1 MILKNENDIYMYFE
15 TIGQLEPQRVLDI
28 GMFLKRIGSVSRKV
42 MDRELP
48 AEVCLDGID
57 LFPQLQFP
65 VWDTVYDVR
74 VSLNRFFAEPKENR
88 YDLAVFL
95 GMDAVLLE
103 LPLSQLAE
111 ALPLCARY
119 LLVDR
124 FPQIWRE
131 CWSYALARDLKLE
144 DSGYYLLDFGA

>member
-15 TIGQLEPQRVLDI
+15 TIEQLAPQRVLDI

-74 VSLNRFFAEPKENR
+74 VSLNRFLAEPKEKR

-131 CWSYALARDLKLE
+131 CWSYALARDLKVE

>member
-74 VSLNRFFAEPKENR
+74 VSLNRFLAEPKEKR

-131 CWSYALARDLKLE
+131 CWSYALARDLKVE